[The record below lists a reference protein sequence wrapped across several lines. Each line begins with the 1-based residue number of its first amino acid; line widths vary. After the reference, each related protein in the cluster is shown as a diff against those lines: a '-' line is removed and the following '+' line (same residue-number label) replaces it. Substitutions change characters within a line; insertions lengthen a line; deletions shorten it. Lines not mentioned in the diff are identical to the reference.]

1 MNARQSL
8 YFLLTIVMI
17 NGIVGGRYLVL
28 ERPEPLLSIALFGF
42 LFSFVPFLWYCRD
55 GDARGYERSRWL
67 SIGVVALAPLA
78 IPYYLVRSRPDGQK
92 GRAVFRFVGYVLL
105 LVLAMMIGAVL
116 GALLP

>member
-8 YFLLTIVMI
+8 YLLLTIVVV
-17 NGIVGGRYLVL
+17 NGIVSGRYLAL
-28 ERPEPLLSIALFGF
+28 DKQEPLLSIGLFGL

-67 SIGVVALAPLA
+67 SIGVVVMAPLA

-92 GRAVFRFVGYVLL
+92 SRAVFRFLGYVLL
-105 LVLAMMIGAVL
+105 LVLALLVGTMF